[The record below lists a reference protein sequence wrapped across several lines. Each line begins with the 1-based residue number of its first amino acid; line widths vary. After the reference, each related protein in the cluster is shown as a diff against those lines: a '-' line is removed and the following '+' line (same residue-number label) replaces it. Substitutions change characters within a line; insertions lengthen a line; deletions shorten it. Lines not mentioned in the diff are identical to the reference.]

1 MSLVDRLTQLV
12 RRGFARAD
20 ALANRL
26 YGWRY
31 NPLYHS
37 GALVLMLFVV
47 LLVTGVYL
55 LFVYHIS
62 EPYESVARITRQA
75 WLGRWMRGVHRYAS
89 DAAVVAALFHAL
101 RMLVQGRSWGPR
113 TLAWISG
120 LVLLASVFVCG
131 WTGFVMV
138 WDVQGQVLAQAGA
151 RIFDLLP
158 IFGEP
163 ISRAFTGERALP
175 GAFFFLNLF
184 AHVALPI
191 ALFILVWVHVSRL
204 ARPGLFP
211 PRWLT
216 WTVVG
221 ALLALAVLWPVTMTP
236 AADAFTLPGRA
247 AYDWFYAFWLPLARA
262 VSPAA
267 LWGIGLAIMAAGLA
281 IPWLTRP
288 RLARRP
294 SPSVVDE
301 KLCTGCEQCYLDC
314 PYEAIAMVGR
324 ADAAATGKSATV
336 ARVDPTLCV
345 SCGLCAGSCAPMGVG
360 PPGRTGRAQLTV
372 VRDFI
377 AAHRPGGGDVVVVAC
392 ERGAGGATAA
402 ASLDGA
408 LVYPV
413 SCGGN
418 LHTSVVEYLLRAG
431 AGGVLIVSCP
441 PRDCWNREGP
451 KWLEARLF
459 QDREA
464 ELRERVDR
472 RRVRL
477 VHAAVGER
485 AAVRAALAGFR
496 ADLAALEAATVES
509 DIDLDRLCEL
519 VEEGAEQRP

>member
-1 MSLVDRLTQLV
+1 MRSAAAISVTWTRRSLPCSATYSTARNAYSAVWESIILSSSCYYDLFTPASLIKGSMAPVTALTKIV

-101 RMLVQGRSWGPR
+101 RMLVQGRSG
-113 TLAWISG
+113 
-120 LVLLASVFVCG
+120 
-131 WTGFVMV
+131 
-138 WDVQGQVLAQAGA
+138 GA

-221 ALLALAVLWPVTMTP
+221 ALLALAVLWPVAMTP
-236 AADAFTLPGRA
+236 
-247 AYDWFYAFWLPLARA
+247 
-262 VSPAA
+262 
-267 LWGIGLAIMAAGLA
+267 
-281 IPWLTRP
+281 
-288 RLARRP
+288 
-294 SPSVVDE
+294 
-301 KLCTGCEQCYLDC
+301 Q
-314 PYEAIAMVGR
+314 
-324 ADAAATGKSATV
+324 
-336 ARVDPTLCV
+336 
-345 SCGLCAGSCAPMGVG
+345 
-360 PPGRTGRAQLTV
+360 
-372 VRDFI
+372 
-377 AAHRPGGGDVVVVAC
+377 
-392 ERGAGGATAA
+392 
-402 ASLDGA
+402 
-408 LVYPV
+408 
-413 SCGGN
+413 
-418 LHTSVVEYLLRAG
+418 
-431 AGGVLIVSCP
+431 
-441 PRDCWNREGP
+441 
-451 KWLEARLF
+451 
-459 QDREA
+459 
-464 ELRERVDR
+464 
-472 RRVRL
+472 
-477 VHAAVGER
+477 
-485 AAVRAALAGFR
+485 
-496 ADLAALEAATVES
+496 
-509 DIDLDRLCEL
+509 
-519 VEEGAEQRP
+519 